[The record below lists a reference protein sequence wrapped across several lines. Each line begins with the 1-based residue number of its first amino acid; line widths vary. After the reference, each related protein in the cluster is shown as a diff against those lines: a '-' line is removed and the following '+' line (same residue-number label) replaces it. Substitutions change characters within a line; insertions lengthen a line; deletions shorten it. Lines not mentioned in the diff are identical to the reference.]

1 MTSQRK
7 LSTFPVDL
15 YGGLRQ
21 TASSFGKANLAKPLS
36 AVCVLVCVSQWA
48 SGSELYPMYTLIQF
62 YMHLNNMRFYWI
74 LSHYIALHRIQTCKN
89 KQTNTTCIHRFMHAN
104 LLIYIYV
111 DPCMHVTTHITICI
125 RIHAF
130 MHPCMYVYS
139 YIHHKC
145 ILHIYTCVHQYIT
158 WHGHDIT
165 GDTTALH
172 YIALHCIALLCTAL
186 YYMHT
191 YTHNITWDE
200 ISKHNITLHASMH
213 YIIEYSLTYHYI
225 ALYTYHCV
233 ALHSIALHYMHTHTT
248 QHHII

>member
-104 LLIYIYV
+104 LLIYI
-111 DPCMHVTTHITICI
+111 CGSMHACN
-125 RIHAF
+125 
-130 MHPCMYVYS
+130 
-139 YIHHKC
+139 
-145 ILHIYTCVHQYIT
+145 YTYNH
-158 WHGHDIT
+158 
-165 GDTTALH
+165 
-172 YIALHCIALLCTAL
+172 
-186 YYMHT
+186 MHT
-191 YTHNITWDE
+191 HTRI
-200 ISKHNITLHASMH
+200 HASMH
-213 YIIEYSLTYHYI
+213 VCILV
-225 ALYTYHCV
+225 YT
-233 ALHSIALHYMHTHTT
+233 S
-248 QHHII
+248 